1 MSFGKKLTLSD
12 IPLFP
17 LGVILFPESQVPLHI
32 FEERYK
38 RLCAEAIAKNGV
50 FGINFVE
57 DSSMHSVGCAARI
70 SEVTKK
76 YKDGELDIVTE
87 GVRRYEIVKLEQSDP
102 NDLSYATIKW
112 IDDVPE
118 IRDVEL
124 TEATITLF
132 NDLCEVAYKGSVDP
146 LDVMLWSAQDKQ
158 PSFAIAQKAGLSPEQ
173 RQSMLT
179 IRSENERLTILK
191 EHLQALLPRIEEA
204 EKIQKLISNDG
215 YLANWNK
222 KE

>member
-1 MSFGKKLTLSD
+1 MAELER

-38 RLCAEAIAKNGV
+38 RLCAEALAKNGI

-57 DSSMHSVGCAARI
+57 DSSMHSIGCAARI

-87 GVRRYEIVKLEQSDP
+87 GVRRYEIVKLEQSNP
-102 NDLSYATIKW
+102 SELSYATIKW
-112 IDDVPE
+112 IDDVSE
-118 IRDVEL
+118 LRDSEL
-124 TEATITLF
+124 TRETIELF
-132 NDLCEVAYKGSVDP
+132 NELCEVAYKGSVDP
-146 LDVMLWSAQDKQ
+146 LDLTVWTGDDKL
-158 PSFAIAQKAGLSPEQ
+158 PSYAIAQKSGLSPEQ

-191 EHLQALLPRIEEA
+191 NHLQDLLPKVEEA
-204 EKIQKLISNDG
+204 EQVHKLISNDG
-215 YLANWNK
+215 YLPNWNK
-222 KE
+222 KK